1 MLTAILLAA
10 GSSRRMGPINKLL
23 MPYQGQPIV
32 AVTATRLLAAGIKEI
47 IVVTG
52 YEAADIGKAIAHLPI
67 HLAHNPRHEEGLT
80 GSIQTGIRASTAPSA
95 GVPTPT
101 SQGYMI
107 CLADMVLITP
117 PEYTLLAN
125 AFHQH
130 HTADDRCILIP
141 DYQGS
146 PGNPVIFS
154 AAWRDILLKHP
165 EKEGCKGIIH
175 SNPTHIFRIPMPSAH
190 ILADIDLPGDYE
202 ALANPT

>member
-1 MLTAILLAA
+1 
-10 GSSRRMGPINKLL
+10 MGPVNKLL

-32 AVTATRLLAAGIKEI
+32 AATATRLLAAGIKEI

-52 YEAADIGKAIAHLPI
+52 YEAAAIGKAIAHLPV

-80 GSIQTGIRASTAPSA
+80 GSIQTGIRAATAPK
-95 GVPTPT
+95 
-101 SQGYMI
+101 GYMI

-117 PEYTLLAN
+117 PEYALLAN
-125 AFHQH
+125 AFDQR

-154 AAWRDILLKHP
+154 AAWRAPLLQHP
-165 EKEGCKGIIH
+165 EKEGCKGLIR
-175 SNPTHIFRIPMPSAH
+175 SNPAHVFRIPMPSTH
-190 ILADIDLPGDYE
+190 ILTDIDLPGDYE
-202 ALANPT
+202 ALVGKD

>member
-10 GSSRRMGPINKLL
+10 GSSRRMGPVNKLL

-32 AVTATRLLAAGIKEI
+32 VATATRLLAAGIKEI

-52 YEAADIGKAIAHLPI
+52 YEAADIGKALAHLPI
-67 HLAHNPRHEEGLT
+67 HLAHNPRHAEGLT
-80 GSIQTGIRASTAPSA
+80 GSIQTGIRAAMTPSA
-95 GVPTPT
+95 GVSTPA

-117 PEYTLLAN
+117 PEYALLAN
-125 AFHQH
+125 AFDRH

-146 PGNPVIFS
+146 AFAV
-154 AAWRDILLKHP
+154 L
-165 EKEGCKGIIH
+165 
-175 SNPTHIFRIPMPSAH
+175 
-190 ILADIDLPGDYE
+190 
-202 ALANPT
+202 